1 MPNHRI
7 VTAFN
12 GAIRVYGGG
21 RSYSRRFC
29 GAFARNF
36 SDVVRGEAVLV
47 FSGLLSSLTLMIL
60 RRPLRTETR
69 LVLGSVLVLA
79 LPAGAELGILPT
91 AIAQSQP
98 AQQPSAAPP
107 PNAPATNAPPAN
119 SADTLKQRDQELS
132 TTLAKQRGSVE
143 SQAKLKAEIDA
154 LSDDRK
160 KFNQQLIDTAAKVR
174 DVEASID
181 ATQARLGP
189 LDEKQHLFETSLA
202 ERRGTIIE
210 ILAALQRIGRQPP
223 PALMV
228 RPEDALQ
235 AVRTAITLGAVVP
248 EMRAQA
254 DALAG
259 DLSDLL
265 AVRKQVVAE
274 HDRLTGDME
283 VLGREQL
290 RMSLLIDQ
298 RQKKQAV
305 TEQAL
310 DTERQHAADLAHQV
324 DSIKD
329 LIGKLEQDLDPATR
343 AKRDSARA
351 IESDATKPNLA
362 ALGDPGRLAP
372 AVAFADMR
380 GRMRLPVNGSRIREF
395 GGSDGAGGTQKGLSI
410 ASRPGA
416 QITAPCDGW
425 VVYSGAFRS
434 YGQLLILNAGGG
446 YHVLLAGME
455 RISVDL
461 GQFVLT
467 GEPVAV
473 MGDASQASATVTNV
487 PKQPVLYVEFR
498 KDGTP
503 IDPSPWWATN
513 EGEKVRG

>member
-1 MPNHRI
+1 
-7 VTAFN
+7 
-12 GAIRVYGGG
+12 
-21 RSYSRRFC
+21 
-29 GAFARNF
+29 
-36 SDVVRGEAVLV
+36 
-47 FSGLLSSLTLMIL
+47 MIL
-60 RRPLRTETR
+60 RRSLHTDAR
-69 LVLGSVLVLA
+69 LVLGSALVLA
-79 LPAGAELGILPT
+79 LPLGWDLGENT
-91 AIAQSQP
+91 AAFAQSAPAPVQAP
-98 AQQPSAAPP
+98 AQVPPAPVP
-107 PNAPATNAPPAN
+107 PLAVPNVQAQQAQAPNTQAPNAQAPAGQPPAN
-119 SADTLKQRDQELS
+119 NANVLKQRDQDLS
-132 TTLAKQRGSVE
+132 AAMAKQRSSVE
-143 SQAKLKAEIDA
+143 SQAKLKIEIEA
-154 LSDDRK
+154 LSDDRR
-160 KFNQQLIDTAAKVR
+160 KFNQQLIDTAAKIR
-174 DVEASID
+174 DVEANID
-181 ATQARLGP
+181 ATQARLQP
-189 LDEKQHLFETSLA
+189 LDDKQQLFQKSLD
-202 ERRGTIIE
+202 ERRDTIIE

-259 DLSDLL
+259 DLADLL
-265 AVRKQVVAE
+265 AVRKQIVAE
-274 HDRLTGDME
+274 RDRLGSDIA

-290 RMSLLIDQ
+290 RMTLLIDQ
-298 RQKKQAV
+298 RQKKQTVA
-305 TEQAL
+305 EQAL
-310 DTERQHAADLAHQV
+310 DTERAHATDLAHQV
-324 DSIKD
+324 DTIKD
-329 LIGKLEQDLDPATR
+329 LIAKLEQDLDPATR
-343 AKRDSARA
+343 SKRDSARS
-351 IESDATKPNLA
+351 IENDATKPNLA

-372 AVAFADMR
+372 AMAFADMR
-380 GRMRLPVNGSRIREF
+380 GRMRFPVNGTRIRDF
-395 GGSDGAGGTQKGLSI
+395 GGSDGSGGTQKGLSI
-410 ASRPGA
+410 AARPSA

-425 VVYSGAFRS
+425 VVYAGAFRS

-473 MGDASQASATVTNV
+473 MGDASQAPGSQVLGSQASVTVTTV